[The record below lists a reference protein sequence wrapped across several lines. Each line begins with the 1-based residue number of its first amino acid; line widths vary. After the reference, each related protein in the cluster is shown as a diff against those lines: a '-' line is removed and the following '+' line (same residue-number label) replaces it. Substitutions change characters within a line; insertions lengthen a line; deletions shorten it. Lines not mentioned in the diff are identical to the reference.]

1 MNYNIAVFSVEL
13 FTPTAKFI
21 KRDFE
26 GLGNVTFFSNKK
38 RIPSKDFTNIEISS
52 PRFSFFERLI
62 SYISRK
68 LQIKYFF
75 MSSRMKKYYRHEFK
89 NNNIDVV
96 VAHFGPS
103 GIDILDI
110 CKELNIPL
118 ITVFHGY
125 DISKLISN
133 KAYLRGLTK
142 LNNYKLMNAR
152 AVSSFFV
159 KDLSNYIDKSKIFVL
174 ENGVEVRETF
184 QLPTF
189 NDQIYIIQASNLV
202 EKKGIKYSIKSVK
215 KLIDLFP
222 DKHIQ
227 FDICGDGV
235 LRSDLEELVGAK
247 YKDNIIF
254 HGHLAGSKFETI
266 IKRSNIFMHP
276 SVTDSNNETETIP
289 TAILEAMSNG
299 KIVVSTFHAGIPEV
313 IEDGYNGFLVE
324 EKNSNQLTEILTN
337 IISNKYDLEEVSSNA
352 HKTIFENFN
361 SVTQYKK
368 FKKEINRI
376 NNEK

>member
-1 MNYNIAVFSVEL
+1 
-13 FTPTAKFI
+13 
-21 KRDFE
+21 
-26 GLGNVTFFSNKK
+26 
-38 RIPSKDFTNIEISS
+38 
-52 PRFSFFERLI
+52 
-62 SYISRK
+62 
-68 LQIKYFF
+68 
-75 MSSRMKKYYRHEFK
+75 
-89 NNNIDVV
+89 
-96 VAHFGPS
+96 
-103 GIDILDI
+103 
-110 CKELNIPL
+110 
-118 ITVFHGY
+118 
-125 DISKLISN
+125 
-133 KAYLRGLTK
+133 
-142 LNNYKLMNAR
+142 MNAR